1 MLMMVRGLESSLV
14 VDERYARLRALG
26 SRLVVVGLLVL
37 LSGCPNTK
45 QANTEST
52 KKDVASTPRASVA
65 LRVLVVNEP
74 GVAEA
79 INRLRGEWAERSGGE
94 LSATSGEWNDVAIG
108 KSIDADVVISPSR
121 YLGELCTRG
130 WLQPVRSSVLQGTE
144 FNAGDVFPVVRR
156 ELMRWGGEVMAL
168 PLGVRIAMR
177 NKSTDDHPGIA
188 LLAEAA
194 PTALSNGHE
203 GVLFDPQTMKPR
215 IDDAPFIKALQRLVE
230 IGPANGGTG
239 IGFAQSAPVLGFDD
253 RLVAV
258 STASRNGAS
267 AFKLI
272 AWFASAEI
280 STQLARAGKQQ
291 MPVRRSL
298 MMSSAW
304 YEAGLNASE
313 RAKLAE
319 ALATSLS
326 GEKCLLL
333 PRIPGV
339 DEYMAA
345 IDGAV
350 KSAIFDKVPANVALQ
365 RAADRW
371 NQITD
376 ALGRDKQRQAYLK
389 HLGIAE

>member
-1 MLMMVRGLESSLV
+1 
-14 VDERYARLRALG
+14 
-26 SRLVVVGLLVL
+26 
-37 LSGCPNTK
+37 
-45 QANTEST
+45 
-52 KKDVASTPRASVA
+52 

-94 LSATSGEWNDVAIG
+94 LSASSGEWKDVAVG
-108 KSIDADVVISPSR
+108 KSIDADVVIFPSR

-130 WLQPVRSSVLQGTE
+130 WLQPVRPSVLQSAE
-144 FNAGDVFPVVRR
+144 FDAGDVFPLVRR

-194 PTALSNGHE
+194 PTALSNEHE

-215 IDDAPFIKALQRLVE
+215 IDDAPFIKALQQLVE
-230 IGPANGGTG
+230 IGPENGRTG
-239 IGFAQSAPVLGFDD
+239 IGFAQSAPVFGFDD

-272 AWFASAEI
+272 AWLASAEI

-298 MMSSAW
+298 VMSSAW

-313 RAKLAE
+313 RAKFAE
-319 ALATSLS
+319 ALTTSLS
-326 GEKCLLL
+326 GEKCLLI

-345 IDGAV
+345 LDAAV
-350 KSAIFDKVPANVALQ
+350 KSAMVDKVPANVAL
-365 RAADRW
+365 RNAADRW

-376 ALGRDKQRQAYLK
+376 AHGRDRQRQAYLK